1 MQNNYTII
9 MAGGVGSRFWPMS
22 KSDKPKQFLD
32 ILGTGKSLIQL
43 TYERLLNTCPNENIY
58 IVTSNEYFDLCK
70 NHLPSLPIE
79 NILTEPDRKNT
90 APCVAYG
97 CYKIYQKNPDAKILV
112 APSDH
117 LILKENNFIKTINN
131 CFTAANDDILITLGI
146 EPTRPETGY
155 GYIESGKIEYP
166 NFSFL
171 QKVTQFKEKPN
182 LEKAKEFLA
191 QGNFYWNSG
200 MFIWSAKAIVEAFKN
215 HSADLHEIFNKGMQ
229 SFNSANE
236 KSFVDQAYQAC
247 PNISVDYAILE
258 KANNIYV
265 YPCDLGWTDLGTWGS
280 LYTLQ
285 DKDENQNA
293 KVGNFVE
300 YFESSDNL
308 VVNTQQKLVV
318 VEGLHDYIVV
328 NSDDVLLICK
338 KQNEQNIKQIVEEL
352 KGKNQLKSFI

>member
-1 MQNNYTII
+1 

-43 TYERLLNTCPNENIY
+43 TYERLLKNCPNQNIY
-58 IVTSNEYFDLCK
+58 VVTSNEYLNLCL
-70 NHLPSLPIE
+70 NHLPLLPAQ

-97 CYKIYQKNPDAKILV
+97 CYKIYQSNPDAKILV

-117 LILKENNFIKTINN
+117 LILQEVNFKNVIDA
-131 CFTAANDDILITLGI
+131 CFNAAQDDILITLGI

-155 GYIESGKIEYP
+155 GYIESSKNNYA
-166 NFSFL
+166 NFPFL
-171 QKVTQFKEKPN
+171 QKVNQFKEKPN
-182 LEKAKEFLA
+182 LEKAQEFLA
-191 QGNFYWNSG
+191 KGNFYWNSG
-200 MFIWSAKAIVEAFKN
+200 MFIWSAKAIVQAFQN
-215 HSADLHEIFNKGMQ
+215 HSADLHQIFNEGLS
-229 SFNSANE
+229 SFNSDNE
-236 KSFVDQAYQAC
+236 QKFIENAYKIC

-285 DKDENQNA
+285 EKDEQENA
-293 KVGNFVE
+293 KVGNFIQ
-300 YFESSDNL
+300 YFNSAENL
-308 VVNTQQKLVV
+308 VVNTQNKLLVI
-318 VEGLHDYIVV
+318 EGLQDYIVV
-328 NSDDVLLICK
+328 NTEEVLFVCK

-352 KGKNQLKSFI
+352 KGENHLKSFI